1 MNKQEKQK
9 LRELYLLL
17 WNKYRDNGL
26 RCINDEVITI
36 SVNVEWGIC
45 YAIKD
50 LCWDKII
57 TEHESDKLRY
67 DFLSRK
73 IDICNKHYWNKAYNK
88 TQVGY
93 WWKNNEEGY
102 KARLKY
108 LESIIKKL
116 S

>member
-9 LRELYLLL
+9 LKELYLLL

-26 RCINDEVITI
+26 KCINTEVITI
-36 SVNVEWGIC
+36 SVNPEWGIC
-45 YAIKD
+45 YAMADLEVNRMISKD
-50 LCWDKII
+50 DYNLLKVDFI
-57 TEHESDKLRY
+57 T
-67 DFLSRK
+67 RK

-88 TQVGY
+88 KQFGY
-93 WWKNNEEGY
+93 WWKCNEEGY